1 MYTFLNLLAVSLWVI
16 NYCTCSLITN
26 TFTLFVLS
34 CWHVEFPAETEETM
48 DLKQYESTAQ
58 LLDRAA
64 EKEVSASTEQ
74 QDAEVKLNSKKRKAS
89 SALEVKGKVCVS

>member
-1 MYTFLNLLAVSLWVI
+1 
-16 NYCTCSLITN
+16 
-26 TFTLFVLS
+26 
-34 CWHVEFPAETEETM
+34 M